1 MEPKYSVG
9 QEVSFCCG
17 KGDPLAKGRVRVIS
31 PDISRSGAILYTV
44 DLLESDTSYEV
55 EEYNITCVELLLV
68 SASWVS
74 DTSIML

>member
-1 MEPKYSVG
+1 MEPKYSIG

-17 KGDPLAKGRVRVIS
+17 TGDPLVRGIVRVIS
-31 PDISRSGAILYTV
+31 DDYGSGPILNTV
-44 DLLESDTSYEV
+44 DLHDSETSYEV